1 MQHSPAWALTT
12 RALLGEQWEGWSSWM
27 ALGSGSRML
36 GRLLGHSGAWTS
48 YQDAVPSYL
57 FSPLHS
63 QLPGHAEFLP
73 VVFPAAGLGGVCVC
87 DLRLCE
93 GESPSHASQW
103 QRPLLRPEHHTWPR
117 EWTWEYMVLV
127 HNWH

>member
-1 MQHSPAWALTT
+1 MEQLDGPGIW
-12 RALLGEQWEGWSSWM
+12 LLNAGQAPGTQWG
-27 ALGSGSRML
+27 LDF
-36 GRLLGHSGAWTS
+36 
-48 YQDAVPSYL
+48 YQDAVPSHL

-103 QRPLLRPEHHTWPR
+103 
-117 EWTWEYMVLV
+117 
-127 HNWH
+127 